1 MDNKITLNKNNNDDE
16 YDTLNQNILEQAILL
31 KMTSEIRALNMGI
44 IPKMDVVKKIHLIEP
59 KWNEVRQNQSCS
71 RILESEICPILNLQG
86 CKGAV
91 SVTIYRRE
99 KHTCG
104 FKSSPV

>member
-1 MDNKITLNKNNNDDE
+1 MDNKITLNKNNNFN

-59 KWNEVRQNQSCS
+59 KWNEVRQDQICS
-71 RILESEICPILNLQG
+71 RIFR
-86 CKGAV
+86 K
-91 SVTIYRRE
+91 
-99 KHTCG
+99 
-104 FKSSPV
+104 

>member
-1 MDNKITLNKNNNDDE
+1 MDNKITLNKNNNFN

-59 KWNEVRQNQSCS
+59 DLSVEPKWNEVRQNQSCS
-71 RILESEICPILNLQG
+71 RIFR
-86 CKGAV
+86 K
-91 SVTIYRRE
+91 
-99 KHTCG
+99 
-104 FKSSPV
+104 

>member
-1 MDNKITLNKNNNDDE
+1 MDNKITLNKNNNFN

-59 KWNEVRQNQSCS
+59 KWNEVRQTQVIN
-71 RILESEICPILNLQG
+71 RIFR
-86 CKGAV
+86 K
-91 SVTIYRRE
+91 
-99 KHTCG
+99 
-104 FKSSPV
+104 